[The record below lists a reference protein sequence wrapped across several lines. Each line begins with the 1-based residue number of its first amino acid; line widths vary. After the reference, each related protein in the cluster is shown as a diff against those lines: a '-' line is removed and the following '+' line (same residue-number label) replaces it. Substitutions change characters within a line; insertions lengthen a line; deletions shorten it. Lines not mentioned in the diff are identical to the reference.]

1 MSKHVAILTTFR
13 ADDPAYSL
21 CNVTNDQLKMLVGGG
36 YKPVVLVTKGFQAGR
51 MFNHPDVELR
61 YLPDQRRSNA
71 IDQNLIKDQAFQ
83 KDVDA
88 LSEAFINTL
97 RDIDVVITHDV
108 IYQPDALKHR
118 LALAHAH
125 HHALPQLR
133 FMHWIHSATSPY
145 RMSAL
150 RGDMPQAYR
159 DAAKDVFPNS
169 FYIFMNEW
177 SRPRIGR
184 EFGIAETFVRIIPHP
199 TDYFNFA
206 KYDKDTIKL
215 IHDKKLHEV
224 DYVAVYPVR
233 LDRGKQVQCVIK
245 TMASLKKHDATVRM
259 VVVDFHSNSKD
270 PGDPKFQYR
279 QYLKE
284 IATDWGLNQDELTFT
299 SEYLSDWD
307 LEVPSSVVADLF
319 DISNVFI
326 MASASESFS
335 LVTQEAAMKGNLLV
349 LNRHFPPFREMFGQA
364 AIHWP
369 FPSAVNIL
377 DHVEGETTVNYGAK
391 DESGNYVNPQQAE
404 KNEREDYMKLAKN
417 ILASSINKQNIT
429 RRTLLANRTLETVF
443 RRNFEPQIEDLFN
456 VFPIK

>member
-1 MSKHVAILTTFR
+1 M
-13 ADDPAYSL
+13 
-21 CNVTNDQLKMLVGGG
+21 
-36 YKPVVLVTKGFQAGR
+36 
-51 MFNHPDVELR
+51 
-61 YLPDQRRSNA
+61 
-71 IDQNLIKDQAFQ
+71 
-83 KDVDA
+83 
-88 LSEAFINTL
+88 
-97 RDIDVVITHDV
+97 

-125 HHALPQLR
+125 HHALPHLR

-145 RMSAL
+145 RISAL
-150 RGDMPQAYR
+150 RGDMPQTYR

-184 EFGIAETFVRIIPHP
+184 EFGVAEHLVRIIPHP

-206 KYDKDTIKL
+206 KYDKDSIKL

-245 TMASLKKHDATVRM
+245 AMASLKKHDMSVRL

-270 PGDPKFQYR
+270 PKDPKFQYR
-279 QYLKE
+279 QELKE
-284 IATDWGLNQDELTFT
+284 IATDWGLNSDELTFT
-299 SEYLSDWD
+299 SEYQDSWD
-307 LEVPSSVVADLF
+307 LEVPSTVVADLF
-319 DISNVFI
+319 DISNVFV
-326 MASASESFS
+326 MPSASESFS
-335 LVTQEAAMKGNLLV
+335 LITQEAAMKGNLLV

-369 FPSAVNIL
+369 FDSAVNVA
-377 DHVEGETTVNYGAK
+377 DHVEGETTVNYDAR
-391 DESGNYVNPQQAE
+391 DESGNYINPKKALENE
-404 KNEREDYMKLAKN
+404 KEDYMKLAKN
-417 ILASSINKQNIT
+417 IIANTINKQNQT
-429 RRTLLANRTLETVF
+429 RRVLLAERTLETVF
-443 RRNFEPQIEDLFN
+443 RKHFEPQLEDIFS